1 MAKLRV
7 DTDSMQ
13 KLDTNMQSHISEA
26 ADLMKQM
33 RDSVAEL
40 DASWE
45 GTNHD
50 SFKESFASR
59 KEAVKGAALTIE
71 AFSQSFTQA
80 VRLYMELEAEVAETV
95 SKL

>member
-13 KLDTNMQSHISEA
+13 RLETSMKQWIADTAET
-26 ADLMKQM
+26 MKQM
-33 RDSVAEL
+33 RDLVETL

-45 GTNHD
+45 GDNHD
-50 SFKESFASR
+50 TFVETFQAR
-59 KEAVKGAALTIE
+59 KTSVKAQALTIE
-71 AFSQSFTQA
+71 AFADSLSQAS
-80 VRLYMELEAEVAETV
+80 RLYMELESEVADAV